1 MSAEEASRIARAVQR
16 MKHSKRAVQIALPTA
31 AALGAGAAI
40 AAGSIPGNN
49 GTITGCYAG
58 EEGAEI
64 VDKDL
69 TYREL
74 PGALRVIDP
83 NLPHTIKLP
92 GGLEEAN
99 LAAVCEPKQETQIT
113 WNQKG
118 PAGPP
123 GEPGK
128 EGKEGK
134 AGGSGAPGSQGA
146 PGAPGSQ
153 GAPGTP
159 LIGGTT
165 FGVSGG
171 GNTFLKIDGI
181 AGESTDKEH
190 KGEIA
195 IGGFALSAQGAQ
207 SIGSQSS
214 GAGAGKVSIQS
225 FTITKTLDKSS
236 PLLFQAAAT
245 GKHFKDAVLSFTHKA
260 SGKEETYL
268 KFDFQNVLISSVQDG
283 SSGGGQP
290 SEQVTFNFQKV
301 QESFIEP
308 NGKTGATVHFNLST
322 NLKL

>member
-16 MKHSKRAVQIALPTA
+16 MKHSKRALQIALPTA

-40 AAGSIPGNN
+40 AAGSIPGGD

-58 EEGAEI
+58 TTGATLFPPNASDGITEP
-64 VDKDL
+64 
-69 TYREL
+69 

-83 NLPHTIKLP
+83 SLPHTISNPLGAAP
-92 GGLEEAN
+92 AAN
-99 LAAVCEPKQETQIT
+99 LAAVCEPQQETQIT

-123 GEPGK
+123 GEEGK

-134 AGGSGAPGSQGA
+134 AGGSGAPGG
-146 PGAPGSQ
+146 Q

-171 GNTFLKIDGI
+171 GTTFLKIDGI
-181 AGESTDKEH
+181 EGESTQKDH
-190 KGEIA
+190 KGEIQ
-195 IGGFALSAQGAQ
+195 IDGFSVSAQGAPT

-245 GKHFKDAVLSFTHKA
+245 GKHFKDATLSFTRKA
-260 SGKEETYL
+260 GGKEQTYL

-283 SSGGGQP
+283 ASGGGQP
-290 SEQVTFNFQKV
+290 TEQVTFAFQKV
-301 QESFIEP
+301 SEAFIEP
-308 NGKTGATVHFNLST
+308 NGKTGATVNFNLST